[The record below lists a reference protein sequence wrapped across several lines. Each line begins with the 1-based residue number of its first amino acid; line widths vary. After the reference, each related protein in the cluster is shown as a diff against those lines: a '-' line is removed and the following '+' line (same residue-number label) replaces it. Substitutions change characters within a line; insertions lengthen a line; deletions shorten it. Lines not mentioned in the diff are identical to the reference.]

1 MHKDRRSLAAVLVVV
16 LALPMAGCLG
26 GKHDDGPRAAG
37 SFQVQVTPAGLII
50 PAGGGGFVTVTA
62 PRPLP
67 HFLAYQGP
75 LTLALDGAPAG
86 VTGSGTIAADHA
98 SGTLALAVDASVAPR
113 TIQGLRVV
121 ARGGDAVAEVTFDL
135 TVAPPLP
142 PGQLRT
148 DGVQASGR
156 SQSGGTLANT
166 PVIQEPVAAT
176 SATDAAKVVGVRHGY
191 LPDASA
197 R

>member
-1 MHKDRRSLAAVLVVV
+1 MHKGRRSLAAALVVV
-16 LALPMAGCLG
+16 LALPLAGCFG
-26 GKHDDGPRAAG
+26 GRHDGESRSEG
-37 SFQVQVTPAGLII
+37 SFQVQVTPAGLVI

-86 VTGSGTIAADHA
+86 VTGSGSIAADHA
-98 SGTLALAVDASVAPR
+98 SGTLMLSVDASVAPR

-121 ARGGDAVAEVTFDL
+121 ARGGNAVAEVSFAL

-142 PGQLRT
+142 PGQLRA

-156 SQSGGTLANT
+156 AQSGGTLANT

-191 LPDASA
+191 LPDGSA